1 MRFLYLSTFKRDFRL
16 LQCCCHHHFRSSS
29 GFCTSTATPSCT
41 MCVFGLKVNTPSLA
55 HTAATASEI
64 DTQSAAPALRLQ
76 GTTPGRCAA
85 ASAAARRLPRRRR
98 RRSRSPPRSGA
109 TKRRQR
115 QKRPKRRRKG
125 SGGRRSGSDEA
136 QSRRWGRRKGRSCW
150 QEHAE
155 AACGMRTCI
164 NSSMHACVPLRRGH
178 RTTRRGRIA
187 QLARLA
193 CCLCTWS
200 SMYCTH
206 TVPLLWQAFLKRT
219 HQTRC
224 PSIRHSEKHAACSI
238 VPVLP
243 DAVVLHTISC
253 TASAGTPLAARH
265 PGRMC
270 RCVHALAHH
279 SYAADVYLCA
289 QQDGRARAVQQS
301 ISKVPGVV
309 PVDTAKCF
317 DAGCHHH
324 MLLLVGLYLLYYNG
338 A

>member
-1 MRFLYLSTFKRDFRL
+1 MASVSQAY
-16 LQCCCHHHFRSSS
+16 
-29 GFCTSTATPSCT
+29 TPDA
-41 MCVFGLKVNTPSLA
+41 V
-55 HTAATASEI
+55 
-64 DTQSAAPALRLQ
+64 
-76 GTTPGRCAA
+76 
-85 ASAAARRLPRRRR
+85 
-98 RRSRSPPRSGA
+98 
-109 TKRRQR
+109 
-115 QKRPKRRRKG
+115 
-125 SGGRRSGSDEA
+125 
-136 QSRRWGRRKGRSCW
+136 
-150 QEHAE
+150 
-155 AACGMRTCI
+155 
-164 NSSMHACVPLRRGH
+164 
-178 RTTRRGRIA
+178 
-187 QLARLA
+187 
-193 CCLCTWS
+193 
-200 SMYCTH
+200 
-206 TVPLLWQAFLKRT
+206 
-219 HQTRC
+219 

-324 MLLLVGLYLLYYNG
+324 MLLSAVLPRSITWTKTGSIHAFVHQPALGYVLCTQLLPG
-338 A
+338 ADVSLLGEPGGVLTG